1 MEIFKESRG
10 VKYTTEI
17 INNGDYEG
25 VVIDVNGIQVVRI
38 ERNAMTG
45 ERFVYV
51 WDGQDEDYSEKVQ
64 FFPFKNKDEKTDKEK
79 LETVYFAVV
88 DTYDELTG
96 KPILKEEEVLL
107 NKDFYERFKLFND
120 EDPVFIHWAE
130 EYDVIRL
137 GAHDYL
143 IINIRDVSGEETKN
157 VYERLRTEPLGD
169 IEKIVDWIE
178 SDCQN
183 EILAE
188 EEIIINGKKLD
199 FLEAT
204 ILYELVYGALEYG
217 VQSEGYL
224 DDASGIPPHKQ
235 KMILKKLEELFRGEV
250 IPNGKRR
257 TITKQN

>member
-1 MEIFKESRG
+1 MEIFKDSRG
-10 VKYTTEI
+10 VKYTIETKSDGVFEALI
-17 INNGDYEG
+17 IDANDTQ
-25 VVIDVNGIQVVRI
+25 IVRI

-64 FFPFKNKDEKTDKEK
+64 FFPFKNKGEKTDKEK

-130 EYDVIRL
+130 EYDVVRL
-137 GAHDYL
+137 GVHDYL
-143 IINIRDVSGEETKN
+143 IINIRDVSGEETKS
-157 VYERLRTEPLGD
+157 VYNRLRTEPLGD
-169 IEKIVDWIE
+169 IEKPVDWIE

-183 EILAE
+183 GILTE
-188 EEIIINGKKLD
+188 EEILINGEKLD

-204 ILYELVYGALEYG
+204 VLHELVCGALEYG
-217 VQSEGYL
+217 VQSESYL
-224 DDASGIPPHKQ
+224 DDAARIPPHKQ
-235 KMILKKLEELFRGEV
+235 KTILKKLEELFRGEM
-250 IPNGKRR
+250 IPNG
-257 TITKQN
+257 